1 MVALSTEGKGGRSSE
16 AVPLG
21 VSWQGA
27 LIGLLGWYMRTSSW
41 EVGDHSVSD
50 DVHGIN
56 IPTAPEVVPNK
67 LLRLHIKGCEEEDF
81 GLNLQTS

>member
-1 MVALSTEGKGGRSSE
+1 MVALSTEGKGGASK
-16 AVPLG
+16 AVSLGTAVQDTLISPLVDTYLVTG
-21 VSWQGA
+21 
-27 LIGLLGWYMRTSSW
+27 
-41 EVGDHSVSD
+41 VGDHSVSD
-50 DVHGIN
+50 DMHGIN